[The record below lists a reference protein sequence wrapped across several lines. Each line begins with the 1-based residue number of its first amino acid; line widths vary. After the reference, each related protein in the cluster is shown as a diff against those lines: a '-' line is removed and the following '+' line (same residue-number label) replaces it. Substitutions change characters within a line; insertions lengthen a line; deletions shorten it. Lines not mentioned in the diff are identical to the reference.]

1 MPRSSPPTSLL
12 IEPHHDPAQVKRVRD
27 RLRRAEGQ
35 VRGVQRMLDENRP
48 CEEIVTQLLAARSA
62 LDQVIRQ
69 VLSEQVADAS
79 QRFHLTRPAPRSRA
93 QWRCF
98 CVPETKIGASP
109 CHFSAKPTRTS

>member
-1 MPRSSPPTSLL
+1 MKEEAELAIPRASHTAAVRPPQ
-12 IEPHHDPAQVKRVRD
+12 PRHDPHQVKRVRD

-69 VLSEQVADAS
+69 VLLEQVTECVSTLPPEQAQA
-79 QRFHLTRPAPRSRA
+79 AVARA
-93 QWRCF
+93 VSLLLR
-98 CVPETKIGASP
+98 A
-109 CHFSAKPTRTS
+109 

>member
-1 MPRSSPPTSLL
+1 MPAAELR
-12 IEPHHDPAQVKRVRD
+12 HDPAQVKRVRD

-69 VLSEQVADAS
+69 VLSEQVAECVSTLPPEQA
-79 QRFHLTRPAPRSRA
+79 HAAISRA
-93 QWRCF
+93 VALLLR
-98 CVPETKIGASP
+98 A
-109 CHFSAKPTRTS
+109 